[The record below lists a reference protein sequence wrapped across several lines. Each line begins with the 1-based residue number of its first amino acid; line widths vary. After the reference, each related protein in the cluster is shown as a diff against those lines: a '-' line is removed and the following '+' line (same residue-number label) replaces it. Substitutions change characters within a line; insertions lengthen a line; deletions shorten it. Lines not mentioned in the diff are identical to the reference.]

1 MECGWG
7 NKIPSLYMILFC
19 TFKSLIKIVEPKN
32 TEFLC
37 GKVVSVKSAFY
48 DWRRR
53 KKKNSWTLYNKFS
66 RENSA
71 KIFFPN
77 QSSILQTSSDSFS
90 LVFFVGIIAI
100 YDRK

>member
-48 DWRRR
+48 D
-53 KKKNSWTLYNKFS
+53 
-66 RENSA
+66 
-71 KIFFPN
+71 
-77 QSSILQTSSDSFS
+77 
-90 LVFFVGIIAI
+90 
-100 YDRK
+100 